1 MGINRYIC
9 QNFSFN
15 ISMVTIFQR
24 SILAGIS
31 IGLGGLIFVK
41 QGGVVGA
48 VMFAF
53 GLLTVLYYKLPLYTG
68 TAGFVNPKVGREWVN
83 MVVILLGN
91 ILGCWLL
98 SLIVPK
104 EVNAEAIIQSRID
117 TGYLQS
123 FLNAIGCGVIMTLV
137 VKAGREKNYLLTI
150 FGIPLFILCGFY
162 HSIADAFYMCIVT
175 PALLPSY
182 LLIYLFI
189 VLGNFVGCNVPR
201 LFRYSE

>member
-1 MGINRYIC
+1 MGK
-9 QNFSFN
+9 
-15 ISMVTIFQR
+15 IFQR
-24 SILAGIS
+24 SILAGVS

-68 TAGFVNPKVGREWVN
+68 TAGFVNPKKGQEWIN

-104 EVNAEAIIQSRID
+104 EVNAESIIQSRID
-117 TGYLQS
+117 TGFLQS
-123 FLNAIGCGVIMTLV
+123 FLNAIGCGIIMTLV

-162 HSIADAFYMCIVT
+162 HSIADAFYMCIVR
-175 PALLPSY
+175 PDLLLHY
-182 LLIYLFI
+182 LPTYLFI

-201 LFRYSE
+201 LFRYSEP